1 METASSKHS
10 HFTLPKRGV
19 FNSRSV
25 YEADPQVA
33 RDMQEVIFSKAPDG
47 HIAMLNHTM
56 GRTVF
61 VCEHSILPNMHQ
73 IAILKQAINHNPT
86 FCHTESK
93 IIGIFYRGHVG
104 KCCFN
109 CLRC

>member
-19 FNSRSV
+19 FK
-25 YEADPQVA
+25 
-33 RDMQEVIFSKAPDG
+33 MQEVIFSKATDG

-73 IAILKQAINHNPT
+73 IAILKKTITLRFVILKPKSLES
-86 FCHTESK
+86 FTEAMLEN
-93 IIGIFYRGHVG
+93 VV
-104 KCCFN
+104 
-109 CLRC
+109 LTV